1 MNNILKLSTLLIVAG
16 LLIVGCS
23 RSKKSDNEQRYV
35 TIKGSDTMLH
45 LTSNWAE
52 SLMDNNP
59 NIGISV
65 TGGGSGTGIA
75 ALLNGT
81 TDICIASRKI
91 KSKEIAQA
99 QGLGITPQEFVVA
112 RDGIAVVVNL
122 ENPIS
127 ELSIEQIGKIYTG
140 SYNNWS
146 QVGGPNAEIIVL
158 SRESSSGT
166 YVFFQKRVMNKN
178 DYTVEAML
186 MPSTSAIIQS
196 VSQDK
201 LAIGYVG
208 LGYALSAADKIK
220 ILSVYEKEGQTP
232 VVPSIESVKSG
243 DYVVARPL
251 YMYTNGEPTDL
262 VKEIIDFCL
271 SVAGQKIVLETGYV
285 PVN

>member
-1 MNNILKLSTLLIVAG
+1 
-16 LLIVGCS
+16 
-23 RSKKSDNEQRYV
+23 
-35 TIKGSDTMLH
+35 
-45 LTSNWAE
+45 
-52 SLMDNNP
+52 
-59 NIGISV
+59 
-65 TGGGSGTGIA
+65 
-75 ALLNGT
+75 
-81 TDICIASRKI
+81 
-91 KSKEIAQA
+91 
-99 QGLGITPQEFVVA
+99 
-112 RDGIAVVVNL
+112 
-122 ENPIS
+122 
-127 ELSIEQIGKIYTG
+127 
-140 SYNNWS
+140 
-146 QVGGPNAEIIVL
+146 
-158 SRESSSGT
+158 
-166 YVFFQKRVMNKN
+166 MNKN

>member
-146 QVGGPNAEIIVL
+146 
-158 SRESSSGT
+158 
-166 YVFFQKRVMNKN
+166 
-178 DYTVEAML
+178 
-186 MPSTSAIIQS
+186 
-196 VSQDK
+196 
-201 LAIGYVG
+201 
-208 LGYALSAADKIK
+208 
-220 ILSVYEKEGQTP
+220 
-232 VVPSIESVKSG
+232 
-243 DYVVARPL
+243 
-251 YMYTNGEPTDL
+251 
-262 VKEIIDFCL
+262 
-271 SVAGQKIVLETGYV
+271 
-285 PVN
+285 